1 MGWFS
6 QHSPKVINFFK
17 MIIANS
23 WIFNIFDSFKST
35 DVIPLI
41 GATNDSSLDSGNYFK
56 MVHEFYTIM
65 FQYMSS
71 NNF

>member
-6 QHSPKVINFFK
+6 QQSPKMINFFK

-41 GATNDSSLDSGNYFK
+41 GAANDSSLNSGSYFK
-56 MVHEFYTIM
+56 MVPEFYIMM
-65 FQYMSS
+65 FQFMSS
-71 NNF
+71 I